1 MLKENGI
8 HCLKISQI
16 YFTSPWGF
24 ESKNEFLNMV
34 LLARTFLSPW
44 ELLLTLKKIET
55 KLGRKSVV
63 LKSDFR
69 KKRYEDRVIDIDII
83 FYENEIIK
91 TKILR
96 IPHPLTLERAFVLI
110 PALEVAPNWIHP
122 EVKKTLKE
130 IFTEKQKE
138 LLLQKIN
145 PLEPEK
151 APYFLEIF

>member
-34 LLARTFLSPW
+34 LLARTLLSPW

-69 KKRYEDRVIDIDII
+69 KKSDLLNNETCK
-83 FYENEIIK
+83 EIIK
-91 TKILR
+91 LFSKD
-96 IPHPLTLERAFVLI
+96 
-110 PALEVAPNWIHP
+110 
-122 EVKKTLKE
+122 
-130 IFTEKQKE
+130 
-138 LLLQKIN
+138 
-145 PLEPEK
+145 
-151 APYFLEIF
+151 